1 MPVTTRRASTTTRR
15 PSKEKRDVSFSH
27 TCVRDS
33 PGKGKGLFASKP
45 IAKGDIVARMRHTHT
60 ADTALRSRHAKAQPG
75 GDAAIAV
82 GKEVYTSTGFGT
94 LSRDGTYLR
103 APRWY
108 RMNHGDHPNTR
119 AEYVGGLGIVWRA
132 LSDVPKTREL
142 VWHYG
147 QRDPAWPRS

>member
-1 MPVTTRRASTTTRR
+1 M
-15 PSKEKRDVSFSH
+15 SFSH